1 MKRTVPILILAL
13 FAAVSAVQAQPRSDS
28 LFTAFSQLLSPE
40 KVYLHTDR
48 EVYSIGDTIWV
59 KGYLSNAST
68 DAAYPECN
76 YLYVELYASRYEQ
89 HDFTGEYDLFSKLQA
104 RVKLKRQDDG
114 GFSGYIPLTEDMNTG
129 IATVRAYSYWQLNGS
144 PEYLFAKNIELR
156 NPMKDEFVEN
166 LKTIRYTDQLTYDE
180 IGVPNPFK
188 KEILKRKPR
197 SEEGIDL
204 QFLPES
210 GRYLPDRPS
219 VVAVKAVN
227 TDGLG
232 VKVSGEVFADGL
244 RIADFTTNDIG
255 MGTVEVTVPG
265 GTKKL
270 TAVAET
276 VVESFRYEGTLPLP
290 EARAVVINAIPDAEG
305 ISIAVAD
312 AGIEIPA
319 SASLIVYDRTEI
331 VFQSPYTECGNG
343 KRVVYGDLRP
353 GINNIAVVDDAGNVY
368 AERPFFVFPKGK
380 IRFDIDFDK
389 PSYGKREKVTATVR
403 LRDETGRPVD
413 GDFSLAVTDE
423 EYAPY
428 SGEGHS
434 IESWMLLGSELRG
447 MIEEPQRYFCDTISL
462 DQRIADM
469 DRLLLTQ
476 GWRYYDLE
484 KILKGQTT
492 RPAYGK
498 EYTQSLSGY
507 VAGVLGK
514 SKHATLCFMAPSID
528 FSMIADLDSTA
539 YFALNG
545 LDFPDSTQFIV
556 GAQGKKNRFTK
567 LYTPILN
574 PDYFAASY
582 DYPNYLKNA
591 GYSESYA
598 QYAMQS
604 YQTTDGTLT
613 YTIAPARITAP
624 KHKNNYLSPF
634 PNDSFK
640 NWQYRDEKQMVRH
653 RDYDLVSYIEETCSE
668 IHKNEEGHL
677 VGRPYRYS
685 MGMTPQTVYP
695 PIIIYLNGFR
705 VGQEAI
711 ESVMIS
717 EVEAFVYLT
726 GADAVKYD
734 PTPGYDPDRRVAT
747 LTGPPKP
754 VVLITTKFPDR
765 SASNIMADKL
775 LGWQKP
781 SRFYAP
787 KYETD
792 ASKKAFEPM
801 RATLHWEP
809 SLRVKDGEARF
820 SFWTSDHQVPYRILL
835 EGIAGSD
842 CRPVSAGMT
851 TR

>member
-48 EVYSIGDTIWV
+48 EVYSIGDTVWV
-59 KGYLSNAST
+59 KGYLTNVSS

-76 YLYVELYASRYEQ
+76 YLYVELFASRWA
-89 HDFTGEYDLFSKLQA
+89 HHPFTGVYDSYTRMET

-114 GFSGYIPLTEDMNTG
+114 IFSGYIPLTEDMNTG
-129 IATVRAYSYWQLNGS
+129 IATIRAYSYWQLNGQ
-144 PEYLFAKNIELR
+144 PEYLFAKNIEVR

-166 LKTIRYTDQLTYDE
+166 LKIVRHMDQLTYDE

-204 QFLPES
+204 QFMPES

-219 VVAVKAVN
+219 VLAVKAIN

-232 VKVSGEVFADGL
+232 VKVSGEVFADGAS
-244 RIADFTTNDIG
+244 ITTFATNDLG
-255 MGTVEVTVPG
+255 MGTVEVTVPS

-276 VVESFRYEGTLPLP
+276 VVENFRYEGTLPLP
-290 EARAVVINAIPDAEG
+290 EARAVVIHAEMDTTG
-305 ISIAVAD
+305 LFILVSD
-312 AGIEIPA
+312 AGIKLPT

-343 KRVVYGDLRP
+343 KRVEYNALRP

-368 AERPFFVFPKGK
+368 AERPFFVFPAGK
-380 IRFDIDFDK
+380 VLCDISFDK

-403 LRDETGRPVD
+403 LRDESGHPVD

-428 SGEGHS
+428 SGEGHT

-447 MIEEPQRYFCDTISL
+447 MIEKPQRYFCDTIPL

-484 KILKGQTT
+484 KILKGQTK
-492 RPAYGK
+492 RPTYGK

-539 YFALNG
+539 YFALNA

-556 GAQGKKNRFTK
+556 GAQGKRK
-567 LYTPILN
+567 LLKKWYTPILN
-574 PDYFAASY
+574 PDYFAAEYS
-582 DYPNYLKNA
+582 YPNYLKNA
-591 GYSESYA
+591 GYSEAYA

-604 YQTTDGTLT
+604 YYSTDGTLT

-624 KHKNNYLSPF
+624 KSSLSPY

-640 NWQYRDEKQMVRH
+640 NGQYRDEKRLESYK
-653 RDYDLVSYIEETCSE
+653 DYDLVSYIRETCPGVFW
-668 IHKNEEGHL
+668 HDGML
-677 VGRPYRYS
+677 VGRPYRIS
-685 MGMTPQTVYP
+685 SQMGVITIYP
-695 PIIIYLNGFR
+695 PIVIYVNGML
-705 VGQEAI
+705 GA
-711 ESVMIS
+711 SVEGMMVSNIDGF
-717 EVEAFVYLT
+717 AYIT
-726 GADAVKYD
+726 GVQALRYD
-734 PTPGYDPDRRVAT
+734 PNAGKY
-747 LTGPPKP
+747 PPSASPVP
-754 VVLITTKFPDR
+754 VVLISTKFPVR
-765 SASNIMADKL
+765 SAGNVAADKP

-835 EGIAGSD
+835 EGIVGSD
-842 CRPVSAGMT
+842 RRPVSTGMT